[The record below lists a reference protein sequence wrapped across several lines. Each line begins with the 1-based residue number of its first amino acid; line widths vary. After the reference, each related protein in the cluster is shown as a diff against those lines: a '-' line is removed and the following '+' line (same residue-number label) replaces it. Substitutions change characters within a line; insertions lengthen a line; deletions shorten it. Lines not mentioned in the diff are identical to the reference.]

1 LKEALVGTRTRLLSC
16 VATAVAVAAL
26 AAPGFMLAG
35 PASAATASAPPGWRV
50 VQTDGAGTV
59 SVPAYGDL
67 SYAQW
72 MAKYGNPLAA
82 GNSPTSSSLISPDG
96 AAASSLRIH
105 SGGNTDHGRARVYGG
120 TNYSQSNGM
129 YIHSYFKKS
138 SMEAWYT
145 RGKRVKINAS
155 MHWWVSGVLITFSLP
170 PGAGFYSDGPGILYK
185 PGQVTAKAVYLN
197 YPSTIQIN
205 SSVIYSADFT
215 DEADMYIG
223 NTWWHVQGN

>member
-1 LKEALVGTRTRLLSC
+1 VRTRTRLLSC
-16 VATAVAVAAL
+16 VAAAVAAL
-26 AAPGFMLAG
+26 VAPGFVLVG
-35 PASAATASAPPGWRV
+35 PASAATASGPPGWQV

-67 SYAQW
+67 A
-72 MAKYGNPLAA
+72 P
-82 GNSPTSSSLISPDG
+82 SLISQD
-96 AAASSLRIH
+96 AATTAGSRIR
-105 SGGNTDHGRARVYGG
+105 SGGNADHGRARVYGG
-120 TNYSQSNGM
+120 TNYSQSNGV
-129 YIHSYFKKS
+129 YVHSYFKKS

-155 MHWWVSGVLITFSLP
+155 MHWWVSGLLIRFTLP

-205 SSVIYSADFT
+205 SSVLYSANFT